1 MEVRR
6 LYFLELEDN
15 IKWDDPGLYIHT
27 YHYPEGGEQ
36 HVVYTL
42 ADFDE
47 VPVEPDIVFEL
58 TQPGTEQYAFWE
70 RYNLYRAILL
80 HEQKRAEIRE
90 DYLRRCS
97 KYILEHCIENRQEVL
112 TPQQFEEL
120 YRKALCPEVSEEDLI
135 AVLANTFPGLME
147 RKMSMEG
154 NEQIEAFRRLI
165 LSDTTLGIGIVDE
178 ARS

>member
-15 IKWDDPGLYIHT
+15 VKWDDSGAYVHT
-27 YHYPEGGEQ
+27 YYYPEGGEQ

-47 VPVEPDIVFEL
+47 VPVEPNTPFEQV
-58 TQPGTEQYAFWE
+58 QPGTEQYAFWE

-80 HEQKRAEIRE
+80 HEQRRLEIRE

-97 KYILEHCIENRQEVL
+97 KYILEKCIENREEIQ
-112 TPQQFEEL
+112 TPHQFEEL
-120 YRKALCPEVSEEDLI
+120 YRKALCPEVREEDLI
-135 AVLANTFPGLME
+135 VVLANTFPGFME

-154 NEQIEAFRRLI
+154 NEQVETFGRLI
-165 LSDTTLGIGIVDE
+165 LSDTTLGVAIDDE